1 MSTIELTKQ
10 ILKGTYNNLLNKEQE
25 LFKARMIIC
34 KSCKLYKED
43 GVFGAEC
50 NPKLYLNPETD
61 ETSFKPKEGY
71 IHGCG
76 CILRSKTRVIDTK
89 CPVGKW

>member
-1 MSTIELTKQ
+1 MSSIELTKQ

-25 LFKARMIIC
+25 LFKTRMIIC
-34 KSCKLYKED
+34 KECKLYKAD

-50 NPKLYLNPETD
+50 NSKLYLNPKTD

-71 IHGCG
+71 VKGCS
-76 CILRSKTRVIDTK
+76 CILRSKTRSLDSH
-89 CPVGKW
+89 CPAKK